1 MALVIRPNLT
11 RGVAGSVGV
20 LASASASALAVV
32 VVVVVV
38 VVVLVDGTGDSTN
51 SDSWGCWVGGGAS
64 TWGELQEL
72 AVVTRSGIGWC

>member
-1 MALVIRPNLT
+1 VSRPILT
-11 RGVAGSVGV
+11 RGGAGAEGV
-20 LASASASALAVV
+20 LASAAAAALAGVV

-38 VVVLVDGTGDSTN
+38 ALVDGTGDSTN
-51 SDSWGCWVGGGAS
+51 SDSRGCWVGGGAS